1 MDIFSSFFSGDW
13 YWYLEVVLCKPID
26 MFVFHSLVNV
36 FDVLFTGEWSYSQCP
51 FVYSYFFD
59 SIDCVV
65 GLFI

>member
-36 FDVLFTGEWSYSQCP
+36 FDVLFTGEWSYYGLIHIVRLYIRI
-51 FVYSYFFD
+51 F
-59 SIDCVV
+59 SIA
-65 GLFI
+65 